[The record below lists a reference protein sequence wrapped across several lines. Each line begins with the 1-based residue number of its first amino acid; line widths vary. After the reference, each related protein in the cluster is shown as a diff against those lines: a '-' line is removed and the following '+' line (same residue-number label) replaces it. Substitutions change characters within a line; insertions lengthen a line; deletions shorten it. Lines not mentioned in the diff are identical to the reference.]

1 MPVQEVFKISIII
14 PVYIGL
20 EETDR
25 CLKSVFSA
33 RNNISSQV
41 IIINDASPDPKIDE
55 LLEEYRKANPN
66 VLYLKNEINL
76 GFVETV
82 NKGMLLR
89 DGRDVVLLNSD
100 TEVTN
105 HWLDKLHKQAYLQD
119 DIGTV
124 TPFSNNATICNYPD
138 LNGWKLLPEGETVST
153 MDKAC
158 ENANPSISVDIPT
171 AVGFCMYIKNQC
183 LKQVGLF
190 DFINFGKG
198 YGEEND
204 FCLRATALGWRHILA
219 ADTFVFHEGEVS
231 FSSASSAKKNIAA
244 ATMRRLH
251 PEYDNLVVHH
261 IRKNEAQSLR
271 NRITAFRYRDS
282 EKPKVLMIT
291 HSWGGGTEKHLVNLI
306 DNLTNIGVKV
316 LILRYCGDE
325 HKMILTSTGA
335 DDRLNVDY
343 SLDQLDELVD
353 FLRLFGL
360 TKCHVHQVI
369 GVDIFIAKLLRAL
382 KVSYDVTLHDYYY
395 ICPRINLIMPGLG
408 YCDVPEPEVC
418 DICLGTPPKKNDA
431 SDSSITW
438 WRARMESF
446 LSSAQNI
453 YAPSKSTSSLVKK
466 VYPKIDITIL
476 PHEEKVPSSTPHKK
490 NKNIK
495 VAILGVLAN
504 IKGQQV
510 VKRMIEVIKNQ
521 SHPIEIVLIGYSLE
535 EIISDEIFYQTG
547 AYSDE
552 KISYLIDRT
561 EPNCFLFPGV
571 VPETY
576 SFTLTAAMKTDRP
589 IIASNIGAVSERLES
604 YGDAYTYDVASTPEE
619 IVNLITSI
627 YSSK

>member
-1 MPVQEVFKISIII
+1 VPAQEIFKISIII

-41 IIINDASPDPKIDE
+41 IIINDASPDPKIDK
-55 LLEEYRKANPN
+55 LLEEYQKANPN
-66 VLYLKNEINL
+66 VVYLKNEINL

-105 HWLDKLHKQAYLQD
+105 HWLDKLYKQAYLQV

-153 MDKAC
+153 MDRAC
-158 ENANPSISVDIPT
+158 ENANPGISVDIPT

-183 LKQVGLF
+183 LKQVDLF

-261 IRKNEAQSLR
+261 IRKNEAQPLR
-271 NRITAFRYRDS
+271 NRITAFRYRDI

-353 FLRLFGL
+353 FLSLFSL

-369 GVDIFIAKLLRAL
+369 GVDIVIAKLLQAL
-382 KVSYDVTLHDYYY
+382 KLSYDVTLHDYYY

-418 DICLGTPPKKNDA
+418 DVCLGTPPKKNNA
-431 SDSSITW
+431 SESSITW

-476 PHEEKVPSSTPHKK
+476 PHEEKVSSIVAHKK

-521 SHPIEIVLIGYSLE
+521 SRPIEIVLIGYSLE
-535 EIISDEIFYQTG
+535 EIISDDIFYQTG
-547 AYSDE
+547 SYSDK
-552 KISYLIDRT
+552 KISYLIDRI

-576 SFTLTAAMKTDRP
+576 SFTLTAAMKTGLP

-604 YGDAYTYDVASTPEE
+604 YEGAYTYDVASTPEE

>member
-261 IRKNEAQSLR
+261 IIKNEAQ
-271 NRITAFRYRDS
+271 T
-282 EKPKVLMIT
+282 
-291 HSWGGGTEKHLVNLI
+291 
-306 DNLTNIGVKV
+306 
-316 LILRYCGDE
+316 
-325 HKMILTSTGA
+325 
-335 DDRLNVDY
+335 
-343 SLDQLDELVD
+343 
-353 FLRLFGL
+353 
-360 TKCHVHQVI
+360 
-369 GVDIFIAKLLRAL
+369 
-382 KVSYDVTLHDYYY
+382 
-395 ICPRINLIMPGLG
+395 
-408 YCDVPEPEVC
+408 
-418 DICLGTPPKKNDA
+418 
-431 SDSSITW
+431 
-438 WRARMESF
+438 
-446 LSSAQNI
+446 
-453 YAPSKSTSSLVKK
+453 
-466 VYPKIDITIL
+466 
-476 PHEEKVPSSTPHKK
+476 
-490 NKNIK
+490 
-495 VAILGVLAN
+495 
-504 IKGQQV
+504 
-510 VKRMIEVIKNQ
+510 
-521 SHPIEIVLIGYSLE
+521 
-535 EIISDEIFYQTG
+535 
-547 AYSDE
+547 
-552 KISYLIDRT
+552 
-561 EPNCFLFPGV
+561 
-571 VPETY
+571 
-576 SFTLTAAMKTDRP
+576 
-589 IIASNIGAVSERLES
+589 
-604 YGDAYTYDVASTPEE
+604 
-619 IVNLITSI
+619 
-627 YSSK
+627 